1 MAYTKY
7 SLTPADNNAA
17 PPNGAPEGM
26 LPSAVNDTMRDMMA
40 QIRDV
45 GDGIRG
51 GTYTMTAPVITGG
64 SITGVALSGNTFT
77 NPVIT
82 GGAISTSTLTGNT
95 FTNPVIS
102 GGSINNTPIGATTAN
117 TGKFTTLEATGVAT
131 MSAGTVSA
139 PAITTTGD
147 TNTGIFFPA
156 ADTIAF
162 SEGGTESARFDSA
175 GNLGIG
181 TTNPSSRLHVTA
193 SGTAGSATTVAQLY
207 AGSTAGLLV
216 DVTPQ
221 TSGTSTVN
229 LYANT
234 GGDFV
239 TSSALVFDTRNAGTR
254 AERMRITSDGD
265 LLVGTTSVPSVSG
278 VSGNNFN
285 VSNTANNGAWSVF
298 QSTGA
303 TSNRGIA
310 ISYTNASPNNAFN
323 EFIFCRD
330 STGTRFA
337 VKSNGGID
345 NFSANNTNLSD
356 ERTKK
361 DISNAGNY
369 LDKICA
375 IPVRTFLYKDQ
386 TDTDLNLGVI
396 AQEVEKVAPELISNE
411 GFGEIKEG
419 ETPLKAIYQTD
430 LQYALMKSIQ
440 ELKAEL
446 DTVKA
451 ELATLKAQP

>member
-64 SITGVALSGNTFT
+64 SITGAALSGNTFT

-162 SEGGTESARFDSA
+162 AEGGTEVARFDSA

-181 TTNPSSRLHVTA
+181 TNSPNTRVQSTVGSNGSGVVNALRLQNVGTSAGDGAKIVFTA
-193 SGTAGSATTVAQLY
+193 
-207 AGSTAGLLV
+207 
-216 DVTPQ
+216 
-221 TSGTSTVN
+221 GTSTDGAGIASTGVA
-229 LYANT
+229 LDSADLRFYAGGNT
-234 GGDFV
+234 
-239 TSSALVFDTRNAGTR
+239 
-254 AERMRITSDGD
+254 ERMRITSDGD

-440 ELKAEL
+440 ELKTEL
-446 DTVKA
+446 DSVKA